1 MMRPARAGRILLS
14 ADHGG
19 HMIKLVLSDLDNT
32 LIPHKPGEPFGDASL
47 SDQGFEAIRALL
59 DAGGRFGPVTGRSPS
74 SMVETFPDA
83 PWAYSTGAYANGQLV
98 CVDGE
103 AIHKEWTPV
112 EPLQRVSDILDE
124 QPDGFL
130 VFFDMDGDGPNWGV
144 SRKYRMDQV
153 SEGDF
158 LRVSRILPEVP
169 EPTLKVIVR
178 LHRHESTLRIY
189 DLLRAEVPELD
200 FVLPSPDATVIDITP
215 KGYGKGSAVRIMATA
230 LGLAPDEVAVFGDAD
245 NDISMLQAVPNSVAV
260 ANASP
265 GAAAAAHWHIAD
277 ALEDSVAQAIAQ
289 IAEATARGAMPS
301 FMDE

>member
-1 MMRPARAGRILLS
+1 
-14 ADHGG
+14 
-19 HMIKLVLSDLDNT
+19 MIKLVLSDLDNT

-47 SDQGFEAIRALL
+47 SAKGFEAIRDLL
-59 DAGGRFGPVTGRSPS
+59 DAGGHFGPVTGRSPS
-74 SMVETFPDA
+74 SMAETFPGA

-103 AIHKEWTPV
+103 AIHKEWTPA

-178 LHRHESTLRIY
+178 LHRYESTLRIY
-189 DLLRAEVPELD
+189 DLLRTEVPELD

-215 KGYGKGSAVRIMATA
+215 KGYGKGSAVRIMAEA

-265 GAAAAAHWHIAD
+265 RAAAAAHWHIAD

-289 IAEATARGAMPS
+289 IAAATARGAMPS
-301 FMDE
+301 FMGE